1 MAKIIKESYVMH
13 GMSCV
18 GCEAVAEESLLKL
31 SGVKEAK
38 ASFSDNLLTVVY
50 DSEQINYAKMQT
62 ELKKAGYSIKI
73 KNDKLIRDGESQG
86 KNLSTGQFVGIV
98 VILLALYLIISAS
111 GGFNFI
117 PEVTSSMGYG
127 VLFFVG
133 IFTSLHCVVMC
144 GGINMS
150 QCLPEKGTKLGNG
163 SKLRP
168 SLLYNLGRVISYTV
182 IGGLIGA
189 LGSVVSFSGPAR
201 GLVAILSG
209 VFMVIMGVSMLGIFP
224 WINRI
229 TPRLPRFIREKAGS
243 AGRGKGPFIVG
254 LFNGLMPCG
263 PLQAMQLYALGTGS
277 FVVGAL
283 SMFFFSLGT
292 LPLMFGLGAIVTY
305 MGGKFT
311 KNMMRF
317 SAVMVVALGIIMVG
331 RGMVLSDIALPVLPQ
346 ASGAVSDKPVITA
359 NNPGPKNEVLS
370 GEIVDGVL
378 KITSNLNYRGYPNI
392 TVQKGTPVEFNIRAD
407 SKMLNGCNNRLVIP
421 EYDLQVALK
430 PGDNIIEFTPTESGK
445 YRYSCWMG
453 MVTGRINVID

>member
-1 MAKIIKESYVMH
+1 MAKIIKETYVIH
-13 GMSCV
+13 GMSCA
-18 GCEAVAEESLLKL
+18 GCEAVVEESLSKL
-31 SGVKEAK
+31 TGIKEAK
-38 ASFSDNLLTVVY
+38 ASFSHNLLTVVY
-50 DSEQINYAKMQT
+50 DSESANFGKIQT
-62 ELKKAGYSIKI
+62 ELKKAGYTIKI
-73 KNDKLIRDGESQG
+73 KNDNQKKQKETME
-86 KNLSTGQFVGIV
+86 KNLSTRQFIGIV
-98 VILLALYLIISAS
+98 VILLALYLMISIS

-127 VLFFVG
+127 VLFLVG
-133 IFTSLHCVVMC
+133 VFTSLHCVVMC

-150 QCLPEKGTKLGNG
+150 QCLPEKSTKVGSG
-163 SKLRP
+163 SKLKP

-182 IGGLIGA
+182 IGGMIGA
-189 LGSVVSFSGPAR
+189 LGSVVSFSGQAR

-209 VFMVIMGVSMLGIFP
+209 IFMVIMGISMLGVFP
-224 WINRI
+224 WINKI

-305 MGGKFT
+305 MGSKFT

-317 SAVMVVALGIIMVG
+317 SAALVVVLGIIMVG
-331 RGMVLSDIALPVLPQ
+331 RGMVLSDITLPALTKTT
-346 ASGAVSDKPVITA
+346 GAVAAKPAETA
-359 NNPGPKNEVLS
+359 NNSEPKKEVLS

-392 TVQKGTPVEFNIRAD
+392 TVQKGTPVEFNIQAD
-407 SKMLNGCNNRLVIP
+407 SRMLNSCNNRLIIP
-421 EYDLQVALK
+421 EYGLQVALK

-445 YRYSCWMG
+445 FRYSCWMG
-453 MVTGRINVID
+453 MVTGRINVIE